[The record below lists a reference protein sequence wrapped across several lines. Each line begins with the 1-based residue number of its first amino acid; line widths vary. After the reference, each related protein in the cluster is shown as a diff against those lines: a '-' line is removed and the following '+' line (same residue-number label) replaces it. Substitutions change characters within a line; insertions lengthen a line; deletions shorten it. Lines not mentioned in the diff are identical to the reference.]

1 MILIVIKLGED
12 MFYILFSYSY
22 ALIFYVKYQES
33 ASLLIYSRQA
43 YVYFFMLR
51 RIFDGVGKQ
60 IEQYLVK
67 LVDIHISP
75 NAIVYPGGQGD
86 AFLVG

>member
-60 IEQYLVK
+60 ILSNLSISIYPQMPSSIR
-67 LVDIHISP
+67 VDREMLFWWA
-75 NAIVYPGGQGD
+75 ND
-86 AFLVG
+86 